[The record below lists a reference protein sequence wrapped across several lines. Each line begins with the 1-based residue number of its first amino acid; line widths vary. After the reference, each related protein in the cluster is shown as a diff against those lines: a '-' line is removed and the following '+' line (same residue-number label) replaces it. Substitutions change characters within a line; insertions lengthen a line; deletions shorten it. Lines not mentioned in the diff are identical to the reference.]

1 MNHQGV
7 KGVRRGLAWLGLLV
21 IVSLLVAVTYRVIE
35 EDGPAG
41 LTEAVAAAFAQWQDV
56 EGAEFSLNENED
68 ASNIIRYGDANLFG
82 PDTVSLSVAR
92 NDSRGRNVIALI
104 HPDKPAQRDR
114 ALLHETGILLGLRAT
129 ADHDGV
135 MNPFVAAGASSTLT
149 EADRAA
155 IAALGLF
162 PAEDLNRDGSVNFYD
177 LAEFA
182 AQFDS
187 TGVSLAAD
195 LNGDGQVD
203 DADIAQLREAYVFS
217 APSETDPAD
226 VPQESGLP
234 ETDFPDLEA
243 DRAPD
248 APTLPD
254 ISNPDALQQGLSLL
268 EDLLG
273 PTIPEPDPFIGI
285 GEVAEP
291 PAEQTGLDV
300 EGTPLDPDAGTSERL
315 TSTLL
320 ELLLRLQGVR

>member
-1 MNHQGV
+1 MSRYHIINM
-7 KGVRRGLAWLGLLV
+7 VRLGLTWVGLLV
-21 IVSLLVAVTYRVIE
+21 VVSLLTAVTYRVIE

-41 LTEAVAAAFAQWQDV
+41 LVEAVAAAFAQWQEV
-56 EGAEFSLNENED
+56 EGAEFSLNENDD

-82 PDTVSLSVAR
+82 PDTVSLSIAR

-104 HPDKPAQRDR
+104 HPDKPAERDR

-129 ADHDGV
+129 TDHAGV
-135 MNPFVAAGASSTLT
+135 MNPFVSAGATSTLT
-149 EADRAA
+149 EADRTA

-177 LAEFA
+177 LAEFV

-203 DADIAQLREAYVFS
+203 DADIDQLREAYVFS
-217 APSETDPAD
+217 APSERDPAE
-226 VPQESGLP
+226 VAQESSLP

-243 DRAPD
+243 DRALD

-254 ISNPDALQQGLSLL
+254 IGDPDALQEGLSLL
-268 EDLLG
+268 ENLLG
-273 PTIPEPDPFIGI
+273 PTVPEPEFIGI
-285 GEVAEP
+285 GEVAEESP
-291 PAEQTGLDV
+291 EQTGLDV
-300 EGTPLDPDAGTSERL
+300 TGTPLDPEAGTSERL
-315 TSTLL
+315 NSALL